1 MRRWPASLSWP
12 VAAAAPSALDEVT
25 VSTSIPLGARSTN
38 TMGVP
43 RSISEKR
50 WLWFL
55 LRSVSTIL
63 RHLPSEFSVAPP
75 RFRQFRR
82 SWSSVHK
89 ALRVRGVC
97 LEEHDLPGI
106 DHVRGMSVV
115 DRLRVGVVVRCVG
128 LEWVLSTPSVD
139 EREIP
144 QL

>member
-97 LEEHDLPGI
+97 LEEHDL
-106 DHVRGMSVV
+106 
-115 DRLRVGVVVRCVG
+115 
-128 LEWVLSTPSVD
+128 LEAYASHP
-139 EREIP
+139 ERFVNAAPRPPELP
-144 QL
+144 EARWCYTEFRR